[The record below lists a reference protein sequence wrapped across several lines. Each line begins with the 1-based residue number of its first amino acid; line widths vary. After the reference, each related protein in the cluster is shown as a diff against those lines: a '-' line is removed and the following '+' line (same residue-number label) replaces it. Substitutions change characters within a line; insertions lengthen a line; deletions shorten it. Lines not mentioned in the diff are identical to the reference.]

1 VIPPSR
7 PHALVVGGT
16 GMLRAA
22 VLGLAAGRE
31 VTVVARGRGDLDS
44 LRRASASVHP
54 AAVDYRDAAAFAGA
68 LDGAVAARGP
78 FNLAVAWIRSDAPEA
93 ALAAARRVAG
103 PFFHV
108 LGSAAADPSRPDPG
122 RRARFEAL
130 PGVAYREVILGF
142 VVEGG
147 RSRWLTDA
155 EISRGVLD
163 AVAADRS
170 RTVVG
175 AVDPWSARP

>member
-1 VIPPSR
+1 MGR

-16 GMLRAA
+16 GMLREA
-22 VLGLAAGRE
+22 VLALAGTHE
-31 VTVVARGRGDLDS
+31 VTVVARGAAPLES
-44 LRRASASVHP
+44 LRAASASVHP
-54 AAVDYRDAAAFAGA
+54 VRADYGECGAFERA

-78 FNLAVAWIRSDAPEA
+78 FALAVAWIHSDAPGA
-93 ALAAARRVAG
+93 PLTAARRVRG
-103 PFFHV
+103 RFFHV
-108 LGSAAADPSRPDPG
+108 LGSAAADPARPEPSR
-122 RRARFEAL
+122 RSRFEAL
-130 PGVAYREVILGF
+130 PGLSYHEVILGF

-163 AVAADRS
+163 AVAAGRP

-175 AVDPWSARP
+175 VVEPWSARP